1 MLYQRQ
7 PALAALLCL
16 LCLLQLLLVESVVVV
31 DLDEIPH
38 FATSWTSLNEFRK
51 WAELL
56 QQGPSW
62 NQTLQEFR
70 AKLVESDGLFQ
81 SVQSDISK
89 AAKTVEGD
97 DSDVSTEL
105 VKLAS
110 GAVSIGLEY
119 SECKGTP
126 SASRKLL
133 LAAESDDAECTTD
146 QSNDG
151 PLSRLI
157 IYEEGKGL
165 KCCDRVCK
173 SSTLRLVESWRSKRQ
188 DDKPTRI
195 AVFSPTPLTSCT
207 AVSLAMSLRFFGPS
221 PNFTEIDTGHI
232 WHDKHAALLIGDGH
246 RTCFSDDAVFS
257 GLPLKDRLKMRLV
270 EGGLDC
276 EGHLDS
282 MNPSSFNLVYKS
294 LLTNE
299 TPDSLTEATWPTVHE
314 LLSANVNL
322 PSTPK
327 LSQIENF
334 ADAFLGL
341 PCTAWKSVQRLR
353 SPIHIPS
360 LSAEGPTISDIFS
373 LMSVALKLASVNP
386 AADPLP
392 DISDDLLKRVANVC
406 HVCSAFDDV
415 SYARLY
421 KAFDKMKLA
430 VCKDTLLGGLGAFLE
445 KKVNHSSNKTEN
457 MLRVGRNVKLADSTR
472 AVVFD
477 QCDQGS
483 VLRFTLEADPAQIP
497 LMRRSHLSEEFEA
510 KVTLSTPLLQSPGSM
525 PTDLSASAI
534 LHNTGERFIVK
545 LNITDRELY
554 GLYDFNIT
562 FPGRE
567 PPYPEFQFKSSIIC
581 SNPPLVL
588 NSKLSSDPRR
598 QEQWRALEGLNSF
611 TLPKMNVPI
620 RYHVLS
626 YDLASRPITAPYHL
640 DSLLYLAST
649 SIVVSLQS
657 AQNLNLTV
665 ADVPALIREN
675 LALSTICASDNEP
688 GLSAQRFL
696 YRTDKVNISACHGNE
711 LLHLKWAKE
720 AVINGWRLPNVAL
733 VTVNESQRKFFVCNV
748 HVPKMNEDDATH
760 LLYLM
765 EYFRM
770 TYGFPII
777 VSGLLGGQIG
787 NRHID
792 VALHK
797 TGLWRWE
804 QQQPWYPGSEK
815 LIFTFSLYKRNYFPA
830 PPSLTTT
837 DQMLWIPS
845 LPDINTYPDSLLFN
859 QPLIEA
865 VTPDRMCL
873 ALPTGNLSDF
883 PKCAEIGSYATWYR
897 KESGDAL
904 ADDRLPARHKKC
916 AGTIGA
922 HVPVAYEVEADTRE
936 QPLRLVTYSVDSI
949 DNWRSDGFLDSS
961 YLESLSTYDIIMLQ
975 GLHGLASQSDTVL
988 SVLRKSSVAG
998 ADTYTHTGFLGNS
1011 IQIYWRN
1018 TDKGLRALKCIE
1030 APDGTDRNS
1039 GSSAM
1044 VGCLF
1049 SCGKKS
1055 FIAATVN
1062 GRAFSREKDGL
1073 FPLSSVDLFKKLY
1086 GKLCLH
1092 YASLQTPLDDPDID
1106 CTTKPIPAFLAGSW
1120 DLDELHLNMNWED
1133 FQAALKK
1140 IEMSIAQRL
1149 HPVNTTF
1156 EGIEILLPPER
1167 VMATPQELFVQQQS
1181 GTRLGSVLKWWRS
1194 SNDQTSKRLWPY
1206 WTKSDGTIS
1215 DFLVLF
1221 KADDD
1226 NSIQIPRDQI
1236 RIDTFAGSPRCEGD
1250 DFVNLP
1256 ACRRTDAPC
1265 GEVGVPIGL
1274 KFGPRLGTCD

>member
-1 MLYQRQ
+1 MLYQRH
-7 PALAALLCL
+7 PALAALLWFSW
-16 LCLLQLLLVESVVVV
+16 LLQLLTVESVVVV

-51 WAELL
+51 WADSL
-56 QQGPSW
+56 QQAPSW

-70 AKLVESDGLFQ
+70 AKLVESGGLYQ
-81 SVQSDISK
+81 SVHSDISK
-89 AAKTVEGD
+89 AAKAVEGD
-97 DSDVSTEL
+97 DSDVATEL
-105 VKLAS
+105 VKLAR

-119 SECKGTP
+119 PECKGTR
-126 SASRKLL
+126 SANRKLL
-133 LAAESDDAECTTD
+133 LAADSDDGDCTTD
-146 QSNDG
+146 ESNG
-151 PLSRLI
+151 RLLSRLI
-157 IYEEGKGL
+157 IYQEGKGL
-165 KCCDRVCK
+165 KSCDRVCK
-173 SSTLRLVESWRSKRQ
+173 ESTLRLVESWRSKRQ

-207 AVSLAMSLRFFGPS
+207 AVSLAMSVRFFGPS

-232 WHDKHAALLIGDGH
+232 WHDSHAALLIGDGH
-246 RTCFSDDAVFS
+246 RTCFSDDAMFS
-257 GLPLKDRLKMRLV
+257 ELPLKDRLKMRLV
-270 EGGLDC
+270 EGGLGC

-282 MNPSSFNLVYKS
+282 MDPSSFNLLYKS
-294 LLTNE
+294 LLNTE
-299 TPDSLTEATWPTVHE
+299 TPDSLTDPTWPTVHE

-322 PSTPK
+322 PSTPEV
-327 LSQIENF
+327 SQPEKF
-334 ADAFLGL
+334 ADAFLEL

-360 LSAEGPTISDIFS
+360 LSAEGPAISDIFS
-373 LMSVALKLASVNP
+373 LMSIALKLASVNP
-386 AADPLP
+386 TAERLP

-406 HVCSAFDDV
+406 QVCSAFDDI

-421 KAFDKMKLA
+421 KAFDKMKLDA
-430 VCKDTLLGGLGAFLE
+430 CKDTLLGGLGPFLE
-445 KKVNHSSNKTEN
+445 TVNNSSIKTEN
-457 MLRVGRNVKLADSTR
+457 LLLRVGRNVKLADSTR
-472 AVVFD
+472 AVVFE

-483 VLRFTLEADPAQIP
+483 VLTFTVDADPARMPSMI
-497 LMRRSHLSEEFEA
+497 RSHLSKTFEA
-510 KVTLSTPLLQSPGSM
+510 KVTLSTPLLQRSGSM
-525 PTDLSASAI
+525 PTGLPASAI
-534 LHNTGERFIVK
+534 LHDNGKQFIVK

-554 GLYDFNIT
+554 GLYDFDIT
-562 FPGRE
+562 FAGRD
-567 PPYPEFQFKSSIIC
+567 PAYSEFQFKSSIIC
-581 SNPPLVL
+581 SDPPLVF
-588 NSKLSSDPRR
+588 NSGWSSGPPH
-598 QEQWRALEGLNSF
+598 QEQWRALEGLNGF
-611 TLPKMNVPI
+611 TLPKLNVPI

-657 AQNLNLTV
+657 AQNLNLTI
-665 ADVPALIREN
+665 AKVPALIRQH

-696 YRTDKVNISACHGNE
+696 YRTDNVNISACHGNE

-733 VTVNESQRKFFVCNV
+733 VTVKESQRKFFVVNV
-748 HVPKMNEDDATH
+748 HIPKMNEDDATH

-770 TYGFPII
+770 TYGFPIV

-787 NRHID
+787 NQHID

-797 TGLWRWE
+797 TGLWR
-804 QQQPWYPGSEK
+804 
-815 LIFTFSLYKRNYFPA
+815 NYFPA
-830 PPSLTTT
+830 PPLLTTT
-837 DQMLWIPS
+837 NQMLWIPS
-845 LPDINTYPDSLLFN
+845 LPDPSTYPDSLLFN

-904 ADDRLPARHKKC
+904 ADDRLPARHKTC

-922 HVPVAYEVEADTRE
+922 HVPVAYEVDADTRE
-936 QPLRLVTYSVDSI
+936 QPLRLVTYSIDTLDS
-949 DNWRSDGFLDSS
+949 WRSEGFLDSS
-961 YLESLSTYDIIMLQ
+961 YPESLSTYDIIMLQ
-975 GLHGLASQSDTVL
+975 GLHGLASQPDTVL
-988 SVLRKSSVAG
+988 SVLRNSSVAG
-998 ADTYTHTGFLGNS
+998 AETYTHTGFLGNS
-1011 IQIYWRN
+1011 IQIYWRS
-1018 TDKGLRALKCIE
+1018 TDKGLRALKCIV
-1030 APDGTDRNS
+1030 APDGTDQKS
-1039 GSSAM
+1039 GSSTM

-1049 SCGKKS
+1049 SYGKKS

-1062 GRAFSREKDGL
+1062 GRAFSREKDAL

-1092 YASLQTPLDDPDID
+1092 YASLQTPLDGHDID
-1106 CTTKPIPAFLAGSW
+1106 CTTKPIPALLAGSW
-1120 DLDELHLNMNWED
+1120 DLDELHVNLNWDD

-1140 IEMSIAQRL
+1140 IEISIAQRL
-1149 HPVNTTF
+1149 QPVNTTLDRV
-1156 EGIEILLPPER
+1156 EILLPPER
-1167 VMATPQELFVQQQS
+1167 VMATPEELFVQQQS

-1221 KADDD
+1221 KADDE

-1236 RIDTFAGSPRCEGD
+1236 HIDTFAGSPRCEGD

-1274 KFGPRLGTCD
+1274 KFGARLRTCD